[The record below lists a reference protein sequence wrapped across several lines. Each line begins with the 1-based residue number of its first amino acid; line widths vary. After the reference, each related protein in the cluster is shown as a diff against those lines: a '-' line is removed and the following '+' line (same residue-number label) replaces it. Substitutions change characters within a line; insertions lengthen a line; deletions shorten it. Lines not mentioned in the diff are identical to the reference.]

1 MKNRSTKFVFLAVI
15 GFLCLACLVSRSEAR
30 TVTDMYGRQFR
41 LPDRSLRVYSAS
53 PPDTF
58 LLYALDPTLLAGLNF
73 PIREK
78 DRKYMHRH
86 VLKLPVV
93 GGTFGEAFT
102 PSLELLL
109 RIDPDLVIVSNDET
123 PLSLSV
129 NATLKKTAKP
139 LLEMTLIRLSEYPA
153 AFMRMGKLLGR
164 ESRAGKLSDYTRKTL
179 AEAAKT
185 VAAIPPG
192 KRVTVYYA
200 EGADGLRTECDISR
214 HNELIELAG
223 GINVH
228 RCTARNLFGM
238 EQVSMEQVLL
248 YDPEVI
254 LTMDRGFHRR
264 VFKDPRWKRVRAV
277 RNGKV
282 YRIPDQPSN
291 WFDRPPTFMRLIGLK
306 WLLNCF
312 YPQQYHHDIVKE
324 AQDFFLLFLGIKVP
338 DAEMK
343 KIIYDRNP

>member
-1 MKNRSTKFVFLAVI
+1 MKHSPTRTAVLPIIVFLAVS
-15 GFLCLACLVSRSEAR
+15 CLAPRIEAR
-30 TVTDMYGRQFR
+30 TISDMYGRQFR

-73 PIREK
+73 PIKEK

-93 GGTFGEAFT
+93 GGTYGEAFT

-129 NATLKKTAKP
+129 NATLKKTGKP

-153 AFMRMGKLLGR
+153 AFQRMGKLLDR
-164 ESRAGKLSDYTRKTL
+164 KSRARQLSDYTRKTL

-192 KRVTVYYA
+192 KRLTVYYA
-200 EGADGLRTECDISR
+200 EGVDGLRTECDNSR

-223 GINVH
+223 GINIH
-228 RCTARNLFGM
+228 RCTARKLFGM

-254 LTMDRGFHRR
+254 LVMEKRFYRK
-264 VFKDPRWKRVRAV
+264 VFKDPIWKRIRALK
-277 RNGKV
+277 NGRV
-282 YRIPDQPSN
+282 YLIPRHPIN

-306 WLLNCF
+306 WLLNKLYPTNYPIDIERETREF
-312 YPQQYHHDIVKE
+312 YQ
-324 AQDFFLLFLGIKVP
+324 LFLGVDLSRQEIRS
-338 DAEMK
+338 
-343 KIIYDRNP
+343 ILYRQ

>member
-1 MKNRSTKFVFLAVI
+1 MKHSQRRTALLPIIIFLAVS
-15 GFLCLACLVSRSEAR
+15 CLAPPIEAR
-30 TVTDMYGRQFR
+30 TITDMYGRQFR

-73 PIREK
+73 PIKGK

-93 GGTFGEAFT
+93 GGTYGEAFT

-109 RIDPDLVIVSNDET
+109 RIDPDLVVVSSDET

-129 NATLKKTAKP
+129 NATLKKTGKP

-153 AFMRMGKLLGR
+153 AFQRMGKLLDR
-164 ESRAGKLSDYTRKTL
+164 ESRARQLSDYTRKTL

-185 VAAIPPG
+185 VAVIPPG

-200 EGADGLRTECDISR
+200 EGADGLTTECDNSR

-228 RCTARNLFGM
+228 HCAARKLFGM
-238 EQVSMEQVLL
+238 EQVSMEQVLV

-254 LTMDRGFHRR
+254 LTMDRGFYRR
-264 VFKDPRWKRVRAV
+264 IFKDSRWKRVRAV
-277 RNGKV
+277 RNRRV
-282 YRIPDQPSN
+282 YCIPDQPSN

-312 YPQQYHHDIVKE
+312 YPKQYPHDLVKE
-324 AQDFFLLFLGIKVP
+324 AQFFYKLFLGLDVP
-338 DAEMK
+338 AAEIR
-343 KIIYDRNP
+343 KIMYRQKP